1 MLNTL
6 TLNAKYFLMP
16 NIKEIIVA
24 SVLPAI
30 KEVGKL
36 EMKEV
41 LLGIKEHND
50 PEIYKN
56 TIRGIYANFSLLR
69 SAAVK
74 TRTVVD
80 DGIVE
85 LVLAAVRECAES
97 DEINLI

>member
-1 MLNTL
+1 MMLNTI
-6 TLNAKYFLMP
+6 TLNTKYFLMP

-41 LLGIKEHND
+41 LSGIKEHND
-50 PEIYKN
+50 SEIYKN
-56 TIRGIYANFSLLR
+56 TIKSIHSNFSLLR
-69 SAAVK
+69 TAAIK
-74 TRTVVD
+74 TKTVVD

-85 LVLAAVRECAES
+85 LVLAAVSECAEA
-97 DEINLI
+97 DQIN